1 MKRKELKDLAKKIA
15 VVQLKYDK
23 TTDPQDKREL
33 EEALMYLTND
43 VEDLDELAQLDDM
56 VRDIL
61 EAKR

>member
-15 VVQLKYDK
+15 AVQLKYDK